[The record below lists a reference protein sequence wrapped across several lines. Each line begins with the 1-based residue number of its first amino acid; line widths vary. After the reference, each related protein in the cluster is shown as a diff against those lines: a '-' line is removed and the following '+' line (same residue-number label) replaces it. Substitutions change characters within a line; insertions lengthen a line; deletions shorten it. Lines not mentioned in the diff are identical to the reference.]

1 MKILKKSRSPQ
12 RPILLAGLLATTFL
26 ASAAP
31 AQEPAPATYYRCL
44 ATEVYSPNGVGGL
57 ATERLSSKDPA
68 TPFFDVDVRNGA
80 ITGELLPGFGDGQ
93 VLVRQPGP
101 GETWVAWWIRRG
113 GQDPG
118 VNSLRIYRSSD
129 AKKSDLFI
137 ATYRDQIYSGFCGP
151 APAGSPLR
159 AVP

>member
-1 MKILKKSRSPQ
+1 MHTLNRVP
-12 RPILLAGLLATTFL
+12 AGLLVLVLVLALMTPATNAEQPL
-26 ASAAP
+26 PS
-31 AQEPAPATYYRCL
+31 TYYRCL

-57 ATERLSSKDPA
+57 ATKRLSSKDPA

-80 ITGELLPGFGDGQ
+80 ITGELLPGFGDGEII
-93 VLVRQPGP
+93 VRQPGP

-118 VNSLRIYRSSD
+118 VNSLRIYRSRD
-129 AKKSDLFI
+129 AKKSDLFL
-137 ATYRDQIYSGFCGP
+137 ATYRDQILSGFCGP

-159 AVP
+159 AIP